1 MRQRPMRQQNGP
13 HGSDAFTYLTQDADA
28 YGSLE
33 IAGTSY
39 EIGFDAL
46 AEKLGDLTGTRWLD
60 FGAGAG
66 RSSLFLRNLG
76 AAFVVG
82 VDHNFTM
89 VKHANKQHV
98 SRVAYALI
106 GRTLPVANEAM
117 DGAISCN
124 VYTEIPSKRDMVVAS
139 AEIYRVLKPSSQF
152 FIMTANPESIGHVY
166 KSFPRTGSIEHLSSG
181 SRVRCVI
188 TTPEGVVEVED
199 HYWTLDDYQDVLQA
213 VGFEVRAT
221 DTPTSLKDSFVGT
234 DESIIG
240 PFLILTCFKE

>member
-1 MRQRPMRQQNGP
+1 MMQQNDP
-13 HGSDAFTYLTQDADA
+13 QGSDAFTYSTEDADA

-33 IAGTSY
+33 IAGTTY

-89 VKHANKQHV
+89 VKRAKQQNV

-106 GRTLPVANEAM
+106 GRTLPVANEAI

-124 VYTEIPSKRDMVVAS
+124 VYTEIPSKRDMEVAT
-139 AEIYRVLKPSSQF
+139 AEIYRVLKPSARF

-181 SRVRCVI
+181 SRVLCVI
-188 TTPEGVVEVED
+188 NTPEGPVEVED
-199 HYWTLDDYQDVLQA
+199 HYWTQDDYYDVLQS
-213 VGFEVRAT
+213 VGFEVRAA
-221 DTPTSLKDSFVGT
+221 DTPISSRDSFVGT

-240 PFLILTCFKE
+240 PFLILTCVKE

>member
-66 RSSLFLRNLG
+66 RSSLFLRSLG
-76 AAFVVG
+76 ATLVFG
-82 VDHNFTM
+82 VDHNYTM
-89 VKHANKQHV
+89 VQRAKLQRVPK
-98 SRVAYALI
+98 VAYALI
-106 GRTLPVANEAM
+106 GQTLPVANESM
-117 DGAISCN
+117 DGAISCS
-124 VYTEIPSKRDMVVAS
+124 VYTEIPSKRAMTIVS
-139 AEIYRVLKPSSQF
+139 AEIYRVLKPGARF
-152 FIMTANPESIGHVY
+152 FLMAANPKSIGRMY
-166 KSFPRTGSIEHLSSG
+166 KSFTRIGSVEHLSSG

-188 TTPEGVVEVED
+188 TTPERVVEVED

-213 VGFEVRAT
+213 VGFEVRAA